1 MSSQSVF
8 APKRPVLL
16 IVIYYLY
23 QNMII
28 FFQSNKWVADS
39 CSEERSKEGSRRWRV
54 GWFFHFNFVG
64 NCSCH

>member
-54 GWFFHFNFVG
+54 
-64 NCSCH
+64 